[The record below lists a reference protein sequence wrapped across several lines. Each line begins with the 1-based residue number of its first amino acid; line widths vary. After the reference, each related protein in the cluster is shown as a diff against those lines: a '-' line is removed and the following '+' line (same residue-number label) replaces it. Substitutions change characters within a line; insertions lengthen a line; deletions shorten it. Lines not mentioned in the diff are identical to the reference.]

1 MTSQRA
7 KRAVGLAVVAV
18 AAVVAVT
25 AVAAA
30 TPGGN
35 VLVVA
40 DADTGEQ
47 LLTTPVEEGTPVMLN
62 YTHSVE
68 KTPVHDIYRVHNGS
82 LEMTRMEF
90 QSYGWGLPARENVT
104 REGKWFV
111 FDPPGT
117 YEELYVEPGSVA
129 GHRLRVGDE
138 HYDLVALSDGD
149 GVRLSIERRSMLT
162 TTLDEFN
169 R

>member
-1 MTSQRA
+1 MTGRRT
-7 KRAVGLAVVAV
+7 KRALGVVVVTV
-18 AAVVAVT
+18 AAIAVIT

-30 TPGGN
+30 TPGGS

-40 DADTGEQ
+40 NADTGEH

-90 QSYGWGLPARENVT
+90 QSYGWGLPARATVT
-104 REGKWFV
+104 REGEWFV
-111 FDPPGT
+111 FDPPGV
-117 YEELYVEPGSVA
+117 YDEIYVQPGRVA
-129 GHRLRVGDE
+129 GHHLRVGDE
-138 HYDLVALSDGD
+138 HYDLVALSDAN
-149 GVRLSIERRSMLT
+149 GVRISVEHRSVLT
-162 TTLDEFN
+162 ATLDEFN
-169 R
+169 